1 MARVEFT
8 SRAEQ
13 SILDLLG
20 NAQSLEEA
28 LLVVEVAKDEGE
40 ASLSV
45 HRTVGEKER
54 LQRDINVVGPFRV
67 ALGGER
73 VSVFVRGP
81 EQGATGRYELD
92 YYACGGRKCFQ
103 IRPRD
108 LDAIID

>member
-20 NAQSLEEA
+20 HTQRLEEA
-28 LLVVEVAKDEGE
+28 LLVVDVAEDEGE

-45 HRTVGEKER
+45 HRTTGDKER

-67 ALGGER
+67 PLGGER

-81 EQGATGRYELD
+81 EHGAAGRYELD

-108 LDAIID
+108 LDRVAD

>member
-20 NAQSLEEA
+20 NAPRLEET
-28 LLVVEVAKDEGE
+28 LLVVDVPADEGE

-45 HRTVGEKER
+45 HRTTNEKER

-81 EQGATGRYELD
+81 EQGVAGRYELD

-108 LDAIID
+108 LDAVVD